1 MNSMQTPGSTSKP
14 ASAPNSAPAPT
25 PKPKPSWVKR
35 LIKAFFRILFS
46 PIWPWPRNLVVWL
59 FDRLL
64 DGVTR
69 KPPTPGDFVMEAQWS
84 IREQQARGARALLW
98 LSLFAVAGLLYW
110 AYVAQIDE
118 IVRGEGKVVPS
129 RQVQIVQSLDG
140 GVVQDI
146 LVREGQY
153 VEAGEI
159 LLRVDSTRFTSS
171 LGENRA
177 ESLALKA
184 RAARLE
190 ALANNTV
197 FAAPPDVLAEA
208 PELIDMERRAW
219 QERTTEL
226 NATLSIARE
235 QRQQRQQELRET
247 QANREQAA
255 SSCSLTSRELD
266 VTRPLLRSG
275 AVSEVDLLRLQRDVA
290 RVCGEEKALEAQIRR
305 VRSAIQEAETKIQEA
320 ELNVRNLAR
329 NELSDVRSRLAT
341 LSEGQAALADRVRL
355 AEVRSPVRGT
365 IKTLLTNTVG
375 GVVQPGRDIIEIVPL
390 DDTLLLEVRIVPR
403 DIAFLHPGL
412 KAQVKFTAY
421 DFAVYGGLDGEVEQI
436 GADTITDERGNAW
449 YLVRVRTTRA
459 ALDDAEQL
467 RIIPGM
473 VADVNVLTGKR
484 TLLQYLLKPIL
495 RAKANA
501 LIER

>member
-1 MNSMQTPGSTSKP
+1 MSTPMQPLS
-14 ASAPNSAPAPT
+14 NAPA
-25 PKPKPSWVKR
+25 KPKPSWFKR
-35 LIKAFFRILFS
+35 LVKALLRLLIS
-46 PIWPWPRNLVVWL
+46 PVWPWPRNLVVWL

-64 DGVTR
+64 DGVSR
-69 KPPTPGDFVMEAQWS
+69 RPHTPGDFVMEAQWS
-84 IREQQARGARALLW
+84 IREQQARGSRALLW

-110 AYVAQIDE
+110 AYVAEIDE

-146 LVREGQY
+146 LVREGQH

-159 LLRVDSTRFTSS
+159 LLRVDSTRFASS

-177 ESLALKA
+177 EFLALKA
-184 RAARLE
+184 KAARLD

-197 FAAPPDVLAEA
+197 FAAPEDVLLEA
-208 PELIDMERRAW
+208 PELITMERRAW

-235 QRQQRQQELRET
+235 QRQQRQQELREM
-247 QANREQAA
+247 QANFDQAA

-290 RVCGEEKALEAQIRR
+290 RFCGEEKAFEAQIQRI
-305 VRSAIQEAETKIQEA
+305 RSAIQEAETKIREA

-329 NELSDVRSRLAT
+329 NELSEARSRLAT

-375 GVVQPGRDIIEIVPL
+375 GVIQPGKDIIEIVPT
-390 DDTLLLEVRIVPR
+390 DDTLLLEVRIAPR
-403 DIAFLHPGL
+403 DIAFLHPDQP
-412 KAQVKFTAY
+412 AQVKFTAY
-421 DFAVYGGLDGEVEQI
+421 DYAVYGGMDGTLEQI

-449 YLVRVRTTRA
+449 YLVRVRTAKSALNEDKTRQ
-459 ALDDAEQL
+459 DERL

-473 VADVNVLTGKR
+473 VADVNILTGKR

-501 LIER
+501 LVER